1 MQHLHDDHHGIQA
14 APPIPYEVSKNATCA
29 DVAIRTSAN
38 AHEAVFRDLVQ
49 KHATRLHRFI
59 IKHIGNCPDA
69 EDLTQQAFLEAAKSY
84 HSFRG
89 DSQLSTWLYGIAL
102 NLVRNYL
109 SRAPECRYFFVGE
122 DALNDHASQDLTPDD
137 VAEQNQTLRLLEESI
152 AELPEN
158 MRSILLMMGLNDLTY
173 EEAATRL
180 TVPVGTIRSRLS
192 RARAA
197 LRNKLEAKGLRLD
210 A

>member
-1 MQHLHDDHHGIQA
+1 VPTILGIPRSQEDDETIF
-14 APPIPYEVSKNATCA
+14 
-29 DVAIRTSAN
+29 
-38 AHEAVFRDLVQ
+38 HELVR
-49 KHATRLHRFI
+49 KHSVRLQRFI

-69 EDLTQQAFLEAAKSY
+69 EDLTQQAFLEATKSY
-84 HSFRG
+84 RNFRG

-122 DALNDHASQDLTPDD
+122 EALSEHASQELSPHDA
-137 VAEQNQTLRLLEESI
+137 AEQNQTLQLLEESI

-158 MRSILLMMGLNDLTY
+158 MQRILLMMGLNDLTY
-173 EEAATRL
+173 EEAAEQL

-197 LRNKLEAKGLRLD
+197 LRIKLQSKGLDVD
-210 A
+210 AANAA

>member
-1 MQHLHDDHHGIQA
+1 MRYLHDNHHGIQA
-14 APPIPYEVSKNATCA
+14 APPIPYDPSAKAA
-29 DVAIRTSAN
+29 SAN
-38 AHEAVFRDLVQ
+38 IALATSHAAYEAVFRELVQ
-49 KHATRLHRFI
+49 NHATRLHRFI

-89 DSQLSTWLYGIAL
+89 ESQLSTWLYGIAL

-122 DALNDHASQDLTPDD
+122 DALSDHASQDLTPDD
-137 VAEQNQTLRLLEESI
+137 AAEQNQTLRLLEESI
-152 AELPEN
+152 EELPEN

-173 EEAATRL
+173 EEAAARL

-197 LRNKLEAKGLRLD
+197 LRSKLETKGVRLD